1 MGKKARYRAR
11 QPDVSEDPNRARQ
24 QPDVSEDPNRA
35 RQQPDVSE
43 DPNRAKIARGLA
55 ADYDKAGKS
64 GAGAFAEICHHYT
77 DLCKA
82 EISYIQK
89 SMEMIDN
96 TYFEFLNI
104 GHKEFMKKYHNKS

>member
-1 MGKKARYRAR
+1 MGKKGPNRAHQPDVSEDPNRAR

-24 QPDVSEDPNRA
+24 
-35 RQQPDVSE
+35 PDVSE
-43 DPNRAKIARGLA
+43 DPNRAKIAKGLA
-55 ADYDKAGKS
+55 AEYDKAGKS

-104 GHKEFMKKYHNKS
+104 GHKEFMKKYLKKS